1 MQFELEERE
10 RIAREEMDRKLAEA
24 VAKGTHTLSDS
35 DSDSTI
41 DPDSPS
47 RQDSI
52 DSDVDSDI
60 TVDESQ
66 EAEITPA
73 KNTPE
78 KSKPSMQ
85 KKNTESIEELFGSD
99 SDGDKCK

>member
-1 MQFELEERE
+1 M
-10 RIAREEMDRKLAEA
+10 IAREEMDRELAEA

-35 DSDSTI
+35 DSDITI

-52 DSDVDSDI
+52 DCDVDSDI

-66 EAEITPA
+66 EGEITPV

-85 KKNTESIEELFGSD
+85 KKNTKSIEELFGSD